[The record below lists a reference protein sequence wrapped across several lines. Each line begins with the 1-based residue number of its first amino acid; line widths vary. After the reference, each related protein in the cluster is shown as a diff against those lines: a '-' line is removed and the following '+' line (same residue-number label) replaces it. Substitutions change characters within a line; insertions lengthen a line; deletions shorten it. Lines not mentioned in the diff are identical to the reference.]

1 MEFVDILFEKERGIA
16 TITINRPNVLNSFR
30 RQTVEEMIKAF
41 EEAGQDPEIGV
52 ILLTGAGDRAFCVG
66 GDVKEWGPSGYDGS
80 SWIDIGLP
88 VIRLQEVIRN
98 VPKPVIAVVNGYAI
112 GGGHVL
118 QVVCD
123 LAIASKNAKFGQ
135 AGPRVGSFDAG
146 YGTAY
151 LARLVGERKAREIW
165 MLCQQYTA
173 DEALNMGLINKVVDP
188 SELMDEARRWANEIL
203 RLSPSALKMIKA
215 SFNADSDHIHG
226 LTQLA
231 FGALNFFYGTPESME
246 GHQSFIEK
254 RNPDFSGFR
263 VGGERS

>member
-1 MEFVDILFEKERGIA
+1 MEFGDILFEKESGIA
-16 TITINRPNVLNSFR
+16 TITINRPKVLNAFR
-30 RQTVEEMIKAF
+30 RQTLEEMIKAF
-41 EEAGQDPEIGV
+41 EDAGQDPEIGV

-66 GDVKEWGPSGYDGS
+66 GDVKEWGPSGYDSS

-88 VIRLQEVIRN
+88 VVRLHEVIRS

-123 LAIASKNAKFGQ
+123 LAIASQNAVFGQ

-146 YGTAY
+146 FGTAY

-165 MLCQQYTA
+165 MLCRQYSA
-173 DEALNMGLINKVVDP
+173 DEALNMGLINKVVEP
-188 SELMDEARRWANEIL
+188 SGLMEEARKWANEIL

-215 SFNADSDHIHG
+215 SFNADTDHIHG

-231 FGALNFFYGTPESME
+231 FGALNFFYGTPESIE
-246 GHQSFIEK
+246 GHRAFIEK
-254 RNPDFSGFR
+254 RTPNFSEFR
-263 VGGERS
+263 VRGESS

>member
-1 MEFVDILFEKERGIA
+1 MEYSDILFEKENGIA
-16 TITINRPNVLNSFR
+16 IITINRPKVLNSFR
-30 RQTVEEMIKAF
+30 RQTVEELIMAF
-41 EEAGQDPEIGV
+41 EAAGQDPNIGV
-52 ILLTGAGDRAFCVG
+52 ILLTGTGDRAFCVG

-88 VIRLQEVIRN
+88 VVRLQELIRS

-123 LAIASKNAKFGQ
+123 LAISSENAIFGQ
-135 AGPRVGSFDAG
+135 AGPKVGSFDAG

-165 MLCQQYTA
+165 MLCRQYTA
-173 DEALNMGLINKVVDP
+173 EEALQMGLINKIVE
-188 SELMDEARRWANEIL
+188 SSALMDEARKWANEIL

-215 SFNADSDHIHG
+215 SFNADTDHIHG
-226 LTQLA
+226 LTKLA
-231 FGALNFFYGTPESME
+231 FGALNFFYATPESNE
-246 GHQSFIEK
+246 GHQAFIEK
-254 RNPDFSGFR
+254 RAPDFSEFR
-263 VGGERS
+263 DRGENL